1 MALPLAPIAA
11 VAMKYGALALAGY
24 ALTRQVRPGH
34 IAQPLEDAMDTLPEG
49 ICITRPRDAEQMN
62 GTARLRRIIRLG
74 HNGRGVELDAAFLAR
89 IKLRWV

>member
-24 ALTRQVRPGH
+24 ALARQVRPGH
-34 IAQPLEDAMDTLPEG
+34 IIQPVEDAMDSLPEG
-49 ICITRPRDAEQMN
+49 IGITRPRDAEQLN
-62 GTARLRRIIRLG
+62 TAARLRRIIRLG
-74 HNGRGVELDAAFLAR
+74 QNGRGVELDAAFLAR